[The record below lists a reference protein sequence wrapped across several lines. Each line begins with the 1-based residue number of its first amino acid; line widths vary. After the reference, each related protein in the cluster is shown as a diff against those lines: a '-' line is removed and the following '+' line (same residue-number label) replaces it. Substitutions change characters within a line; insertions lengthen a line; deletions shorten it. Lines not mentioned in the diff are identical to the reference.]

1 MYNHAKCAGALSG
14 RGSGGHG
21 LKIIHVYM
29 YIEAFF
35 VDFGISCAV
44 IFI

>member
-1 MYNHAKCAGALSG
+1 MYNYAKCAGALSG

-21 LKIIHVYM
+21 LKIIHVY
-29 YIEAFF
+29 IEAFF
-35 VDFGISCAV
+35 VNFGISCAV